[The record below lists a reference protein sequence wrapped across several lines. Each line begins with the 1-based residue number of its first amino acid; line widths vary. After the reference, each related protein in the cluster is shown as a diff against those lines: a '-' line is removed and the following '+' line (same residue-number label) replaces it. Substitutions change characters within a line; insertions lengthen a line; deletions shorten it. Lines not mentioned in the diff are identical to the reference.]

1 MLSSLD
7 NFNKNNDLKL
17 NTRHTAVEANSTKPK
32 PNEFS
37 VSLSRIIT
45 ILLGLAPTDS
55 IEFLTSSSVVSKSND
70 LNNKILQGALPI
82 SLVPSFLLTPFL
94 RLSLAWAEA
103 EKSIF
108 WVKFD
113 PGKFIKGN
121 LGLTKETAWAT
132 DVNWAKP

>member
-1 MLSSLD
+1 MSSLD
-7 NFNKNNDLKL
+7 IFNKNNDLKL
-17 NTRHTAVEANSTKPK
+17 NTPHTAVEANSTKPK

-55 IEFLTSSSVVSKSND
+55 IEFLTSTSVVSKSND

-108 WVKFD
+108 WVKLD